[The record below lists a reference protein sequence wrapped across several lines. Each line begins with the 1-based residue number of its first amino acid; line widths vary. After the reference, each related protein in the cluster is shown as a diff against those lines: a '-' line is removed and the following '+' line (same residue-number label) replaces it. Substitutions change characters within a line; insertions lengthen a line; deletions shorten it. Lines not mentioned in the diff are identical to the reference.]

1 MTRHTDLDL
10 YIADKRDDTDAT
22 LECYFEPYTCNLWHV
37 YVGDFEINLLL
48 SDAVTQSLERE
59 YAKHVRKERDDDA
72 QSAAIDRYQS
82 KMLDNVMNRLAWQ
95 PNFDAMRIRS

>member
-22 LECYFEPYTCNLWHV
+22 LECYFEPYSCNLFHV

-48 SDAVTQSLERE
+48 SDTVIQSLERE
-59 YAKHVRKERDDDA
+59 YEKHCMREREEE
-72 QSAAIDRYQS
+72 AANAAVDRYES
-82 KMLDNVMNRLAWQ
+82 KMLDHVMNRQDWQ
-95 PNFDAMRIRS
+95 PKLDALRIRS